1 MYATKTYPVIV
12 INVKYLNKGSCHYV
26 KLPDRAESG
35 PLKSLYAF
43 KVTNS
48 FLYYVGLMYNYTV

>member
-12 INVKYLNKGSCHYV
+12 INVNYLNKGSCHYV
-26 KLPDRAESG
+26 KLPDRAKSG

-43 KVTNS
+43 
-48 FLYYVGLMYNYTV
+48 

>member
-1 MYATKTYPVIV
+1 MKVIEKKVVFKLSFRPLYMSPVDQAGSV
-12 INVKYLNKGSCHYV
+12 TDLNKGSCHYV

-43 KVTNS
+43 
-48 FLYYVGLMYNYTV
+48 